1 MINIPPIKLGT
12 EIKTERLPD
21 ISQIWKTG
29 QVLNATVETGSETMD
44 RILLRI
50 GQHLVESKTP
60 MPLKTGDQIK
70 LLVKTLGETP
80 LLAIQTKLDT
90 PDIAAD
96 KLRAF
101 IAQQINPLQ
110 LMNTTQKVLNT
121 ESISPA
127 LKQQLQ
133 LLVNQIPD
141 IEEILQ
147 PQQLSR
153 LIKNSGVFLEPR
165 LLANSAQIQQDIKGQ
180 LLKLNN
186 LLQQEL
192 PTTPNQAGDTKQL
205 QKIISDFIRGDTNLQ
220 QLVRSLYNALPRES
234 MQQLLQAIS
243 GNRQPALPE
252 EFMPALNQLLTN
264 IKQQPQAKALTETL
278 IKLIQNTQALQEL
291 KASVE
296 QTLARITSQQLI
308 PLTREADNPLL
319 LLLGLIFKDKDSS
332 YLVDFRIEQEHKTQ
346 DEQQTQWSVTLNFN
360 FPTLGAIQSQLHL
373 TGDKLATT
381 FHAEHASTAKTIEQH
396 LPLLQSALQKA
407 GLEITRLE
415 VTQQTIKPPRDIPKD
430 IHILD
435 EKA

>member
-346 DEQQTQWSVTLNFN
+346 DEQACHH
-360 FPTLGAIQSQLHL
+360 FPCRTCVHC
-373 TGDKLATT
+373 KN
-381 FHAEHASTAKTIEQH
+381 H
-396 LPLLQSALQKA
+396 
-407 GLEITRLE
+407 
-415 VTQQTIKPPRDIPKD
+415 
-430 IHILD
+430 
-435 EKA
+435 

>member
-21 ISQIWKTG
+21 ISQIWRTG
-29 QVLNATVETGSETMD
+29 QVLNATVESGSENMD

-50 GQHLVESKTP
+50 GQQLVESRTP
-60 MPLKTGDQIK
+60 IPLKTGEQIK

-80 LLAIQTKLDT
+80 LLAIQTKVNT
-90 PDIAAD
+90 PSIAAD

-110 LMNTTQKVLNT
+110 LMNNTQQVLN
-121 ESISPA
+121 SSGISPV

-133 LLVNQIPD
+133 LFVNQIPD

-153 LIKNSGVFLEPR
+153 LIKNSGVFLEPKI
-165 LLANSAQIQQDIKGQ
+165 LANTGQIQQDIKGQ

-192 PTTPNQAGDTKQL
+192 PTTPSQTGDTQQL
-205 QKIISDFIRGDTNLQ
+205 QKIINDFIRGDTNLQ
-220 QLVRSLYNALPRES
+220 QLVRSLYSALPRES
-234 MQQLLQAIS
+234 LQQLLQAITV
-243 GNRQPALPE
+243 NKQPVLPE
-252 EFMPALNQLLTN
+252 EFIPALSQLQAN
-264 IKQQPQAKALTETL
+264 IKQQPQTKALTETL
-278 IKLIQNTQALQEL
+278 IRLIQNTQALQEL

-319 LLLGLIFKDKDSS
+319 LLLGLIFKDKESS
-332 YLVDFRIEQEHKTQ
+332 YLVDFRIEQEHKTP

-373 TGDKLATT
+373 VGDQLATT
-381 FHAEHASTAKTIEQH
+381 FHAEQASTAKTIKQH
-396 LPLLQSALQKA
+396 LPLLQSALQKT
-407 GLEITRLE
+407 GLQITRLE
-415 VTQQTIKPPRDIPKD
+415 VTQQTVKLPRDIPDD